1 MSGRNVEARAMNRRG
16 GRKGDAG
23 RARWFQRA
31 SMFSECGLS
40 RLVRFRPPDSHK
52 AGEDRKM

>member
-1 MSGRNVEARAMNRRG
+1 MNRRG
-16 GRKGDAG
+16 GRKGMPG
-23 RARWFQRA
+23 ARGGSSP

-40 RLVRFRPPDSHK
+40 RLVRFRRPDSHK